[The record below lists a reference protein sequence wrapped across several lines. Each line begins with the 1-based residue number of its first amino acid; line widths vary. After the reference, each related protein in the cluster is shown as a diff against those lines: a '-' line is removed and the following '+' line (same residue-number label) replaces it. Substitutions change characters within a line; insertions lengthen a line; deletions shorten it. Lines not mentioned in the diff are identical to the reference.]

1 MEHME
6 QEHLIMKSI
15 VEEYN
20 YIINTLMKIKIKKEL
35 LIRLMIKLDS
45 INKYKTFRKESIDKI
60 QYILHILDNLN

>member
-1 MEHME
+1 MERME

-20 YIINTLMKIKIKKEL
+20 YIINTFMKIKIKKEL

-60 QYILHILDNLN
+60 QYILHILDNLD

>member
-1 MEHME
+1 ME
-6 QEHLIMKSI
+6 QENLIMKSI

-20 YIINTLMKIKIKKEL
+20 YIINTFMKIKIKKEL

-60 QYILHILDNLN
+60 QYILHILDNLD